1 MIRKLRVKLVC
12 ILMAL
17 LTVMLGVTFGLVL
30 HFTQQSLEAES
41 LRTLE
46 ALANNWQTAS
56 SPGLDDGT
64 RVPYFALEINA
75 RGDIITTRGGYFDL
89 SDREKLQKL
98 IDIAVNSED
107 DIGEVPDYGLR
118 FYRVVTRTSWR
129 VVFAD
134 TSAET
139 TTLHSL
145 IRTLAIASAAALAVF
160 FVMSLLLA
168 GRRRTPGGTETR
180 GRIAVPWFAFG
191 FLGVI
196 CLNSL
201 LQYVCGAESVREIP
215 LNGAVE
221 YLDTFLLTM
230 AMTALGT
237 ETSIDKFRQAGAKPF
252 VLAGL
257 LYVWLVVG
265 GYFVTKGLVGMF

>member
-168 GRRRTPGGTETR
+168 R
-180 GRIAVPWFAFG
+180 
-191 FLGVI
+191 
-196 CLNSL
+196 
-201 LQYVCGAESVREIP
+201 
-215 LNGAVE
+215 
-221 YLDTFLLTM
+221 
-230 AMTALGT
+230 
-237 ETSIDKFRQAGAKPF
+237 
-252 VLAGL
+252 
-257 LYVWLVVG
+257 WLVRPVARAWDQQR
-265 GYFVTKGLVGMF
+265 LRI

>member
-98 IDIAVNSED
+98 IDIAVNSD
-107 DIGEVPDYGLR
+107 
-118 FYRVVTRTSWR
+118 FC
-129 VVFAD
+129 
-134 TSAET
+134 
-139 TTLHSL
+139 HSC
-145 IRTLAIASAAALAVF
+145 AKALA
-160 FVMSLLLA
+160 
-168 GRRRTPGGTETR
+168 TR
-180 GRIAVPWFAFG
+180 SPNELRGINNS
-191 FLGVI
+191 GV
-196 CLNSL
+196 CL
-201 LQYVCGAESVREIP
+201 P
-215 LNGAVE
+215 
-221 YLDTFLLTM
+221 
-230 AMTALGT
+230 
-237 ETSIDKFRQAGAKPF
+237 
-252 VLAGL
+252 
-257 LYVWLVVG
+257 
-265 GYFVTKGLVGMF
+265 